1 MSRPLFALQNVEAGY
16 DDALVVR
23 GVNLEANRDEIVSI
37 IGPNGAGKTTLL
49 KAAYGLLP
57 LAAGRVLLAGEDVS
71 GVRPDKL
78 TRRGLNLVPQTANV
92 FPMLT
97 IAENLK
103 VGSLVLSRAER
114 HTQVERVVES
124 FPFLRERA
132 RQRAGTLSGGQR
144 KLLALARALV
154 ARPHMLLLDEP
165 SAGLSPAAIDLVF
178 DKLIEI
184 RASGIGIV
192 MVEQNARRALAL
204 SDRGYV
210 LDMGRNAY
218 TGTGKALL
226 DDPRVVELY
235 LGASSATASSSTSTS
250 TPSGMKPATK

>member
-1 MSRPLFALQNVEAGY
+1 
-16 DDALVVR
+16 
-23 GVNLEANRDEIVSI
+23 
-37 IGPNGAGKTTLL
+37 
-49 KAAYGLLP
+49 
-57 LAAGRVLLAGEDVS
+57 
-71 GVRPDKL
+71 
-78 TRRGLNLVPQTANV
+78 
-92 FPMLT
+92 MLT
-97 IAENLK
+97 IAENLH
-103 VGSLVLSRAER
+103 VGSLVLARAER
-114 HTQVERVVES
+114 RTQVERVVES

-154 ARPHMLLLDEP
+154 ARPQMLLLDEP

-218 TGTGKALL
+218 TGTGRALL
-226 DDPRVVELY
+226 DDPKVVELY

-250 TPSGMKPATK
+250 APSGMKPATK

>member
-1 MSRPLFALQNVEAGY
+1 MSAPLFVLENVEAGY
-16 DDALVVR
+16 DDALVLR
-23 GVNLEANRDEIVSI
+23 GVDLQANRDEIVSI
-37 IGPNGAGKTTLL
+37 IGPNGAGKSTLL

-57 LAAGRVLLAGEDVS
+57 LAGGRVLLAGEDVT
-71 GVRPDKL
+71 GVRPDRL
-78 TRRGLNLVPQTANV
+78 TRRGLGLVPQTANV

-97 IAENLK
+97 IAENLH
-103 VGSLVLSRAER
+103 VGSLVLARGERRA
-114 HTQVERVVES
+114 QVERVVDA
-124 FPFLRERA
+124 FPFLRDRP

-154 ARPHMLLLDEP
+154 ARPQMLLLDEP
-165 SAGLSPAAIDLVF
+165 SAGLSPAAIDVVF
-178 DKLIEI
+178 DKLVEI

-210 LDMGRNAY
+210 LDTGRNAY
-218 TGTGKALL
+218 TGTGKSLL

-250 TPSGMKPATK
+250 APSGTNPATK

>member
-1 MSRPLFALQNVEAGY
+1 VSAPLFALENVEAGY
-16 DDALVVR
+16 DDALVLR
-23 GVNLEANRDEIVSI
+23 GVDLQANRDEIVSI
-37 IGPNGAGKTTLL
+37 IGPNGAGKSTLL

-57 LAAGRVLLAGEDVS
+57 LAAGRVLLAGEDVT
-71 GVRPDKL
+71 GVRPDRL
-78 TRRGLNLVPQTANV
+78 TRRGLGLVPQTANV

-97 IAENLK
+97 IAENLH
-103 VGSLVLSRAER
+103 VGSLVLARKER
-114 HTQVERVVES
+114 RPQVERVVDS
-124 FPFLRERA
+124 FPFLRERP

-154 ARPHMLLLDEP
+154 ARPQMLLLDEP
-165 SAGLSPAAIDLVF
+165 SAGLSPAAIDVVF
-178 DKLIEI
+178 DKLVEI

-226 DDPRVVELY
+226 DDARVVELY
-235 LGASSATASSSTSTS
+235 LGASSATASISTSTS
-250 TPSGMKPATK
+250 APSGTNPAT

>member
-1 MSRPLFALQNVEAGY
+1 VSAPLFELENVEAGY
-16 DDALVVR
+16 DDALVLR
-23 GVNLEANRDEIVSI
+23 GVDLQANRDEIVSI
-37 IGPNGAGKTTLL
+37 IGPNGAGKSTLL

-57 LAAGRVLLAGEDVS
+57 LAAGRVLLAGEDVT
-71 GVRPDKL
+71 GVRPDRL
-78 TRRGLNLVPQTANV
+78 TRRGLGLVPQTANV

-97 IAENLK
+97 IAENLH
-103 VGSLVLSRAER
+103 VGSLVLPRGER
-114 HTQVERVVES
+114 RLQVDRVVDS
-124 FPFLRERA
+124 FPVLRERP

-154 ARPHMLLLDEP
+154 ARPQMLLLDEP
-165 SAGLSPAAIDLVF
+165 SAGLSPAAIDVVF
-178 DKLIEI
+178 DKLVEI

-250 TPSGMKPATK
+250 APSGTNPATK